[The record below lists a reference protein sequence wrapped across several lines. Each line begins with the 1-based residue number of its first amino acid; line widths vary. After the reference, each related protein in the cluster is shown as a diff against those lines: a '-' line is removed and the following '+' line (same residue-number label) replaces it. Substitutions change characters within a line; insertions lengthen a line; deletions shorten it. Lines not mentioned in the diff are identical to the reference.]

1 MKPLCLAS
9 EICVYLVGSVMKK
22 IAFPFAIIL
31 IFFLFVSSQAILGT
45 TVSKSLI
52 QMVLTFIHL
61 VLGEVV
67 MENSKGWKELPLH
80 QTEIFLF
87 ATERTIGSKHFKT
100 FSLSLISLQ
109 HNVMLG
115 LLKYVHTIALFVYL
129 LSLSFD
135 HLNFIGIT

>member
-1 MKPLCLAS
+1 
-9 EICVYLVGSVMKK
+9 
-22 IAFPFAIIL
+22 
-31 IFFLFVSSQAILGT
+31 
-45 TVSKSLI
+45 
-52 QMVLTFIHL
+52 
-61 VLGEVV
+61 
-67 MENSKGWKELPLH
+67 MENSKGWKELPSH